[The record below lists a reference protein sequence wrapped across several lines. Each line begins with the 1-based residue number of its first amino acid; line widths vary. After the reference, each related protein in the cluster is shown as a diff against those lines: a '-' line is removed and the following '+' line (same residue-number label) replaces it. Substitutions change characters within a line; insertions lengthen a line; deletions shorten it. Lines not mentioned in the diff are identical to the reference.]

1 MKKTILS
8 LTVLLV
14 ATALA
19 FPQNVI
25 FKLSG
30 GLSWLNGSDLNAGL
44 AGETRAIQ
52 AASRTAVGGFEALGN
67 GLGGQIEVMTMI
79 GARLGVGFVGGY
91 YRVSKISQ
99 ISSHGLA
106 ADGTPFDA
114 TAGYNAR
121 VSVLP
126 FGINVHYMM
135 PIGSRLT
142 LDAYAGPV
150 FSIVQFNAAN
160 PTTSTISDLRQL
172 ITFTASQTALGGQI
186 GLGLAF
192 RVIPDLALIADG
204 FYRIE
209 KVGNLQGN
217 WAQSGTADA
226 AAIAGSSSIY
236 YLWTYQS
243 AGIQRIGFFDANGP
257 TDTAATGA
265 RKAEID
271 LSGLALAAG
280 IRFSF

>member
-19 FPQNVI
+19 YPQNVV

-30 GLSWLNGSDLNAGL
+30 GLSWLNGSDLNSGL
-44 AGETRAIQ
+44 AGETRAVQ
-52 AASRTAVGGFEALGN
+52 AASQTAVGGFEALGS
-67 GLGGQIEVMTMI
+67 GLGGQLEVMTMI
-79 GARLGVGFVGGY
+79 NARLGVGLVGGY

-106 ADGTPFDA
+106 AGGTPFDA

-126 FGINVHYMM
+126 FGINVHYMI
-135 PIGSRLT
+135 PVGSRLT

-160 PTTSTISDLRQL
+160 PTTSTIANFHQL

-192 RVIPDLALIADG
+192 RVIPGLALIADG

-217 WAQSGTADA
+217 WAQSGTTDA
-226 AAIAGSSSIY
+226 GAIAGSSSEY

-243 AGIQRIGFFDANGP
+243 TGIQRLGFFDLNGP
-257 TDTAATGA
+257 TDAAATGA